1 MTLSKKTQGF
11 SLIEVIIASGLFAL
25 TFTAGLKLYQQIYG
39 QWQQLNAVQQA
50 RQQLETDQTTL
61 LINVNANQ
69 DAYIA
74 ITPSS
79 TSSAAK
85 AVTLEQVVEPL
96 PQLNHTDEALRA
108 DETLSE
114 ESGLTTEEKL
124 NEEEALDEA
133 QELIEKVKPKS
144 QAITQQLKVVV
155 APPYQS
161 RWQDIAIM
169 GPLVPLPPAKP

>member
-1 MTLSKKTQGF
+1 MTLIKKTQGF

-79 TSSAAK
+79 TTSAAK

-124 NEEEALDEA
+124 NEE
-133 QELIEKVKPKS
+133 S